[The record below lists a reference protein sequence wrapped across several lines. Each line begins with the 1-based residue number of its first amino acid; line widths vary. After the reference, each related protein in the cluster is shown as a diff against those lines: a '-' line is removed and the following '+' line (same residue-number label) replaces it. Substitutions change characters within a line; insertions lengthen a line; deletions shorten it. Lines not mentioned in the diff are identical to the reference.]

1 MKKVIAVV
9 FVVSLMVAMF
19 ASCRAQHT
27 CPAYHNGSV
36 QKAVPA
42 ENNRV

>member
-1 MKKVIAVV
+1 MKKIAVGLLI
-9 FVVSLMVAMF
+9 FVVTLVI

-36 QKAVPA
+36 QVEKIQK
-42 ENNRV
+42 NNI